1 MVTDMLDREIK
12 IGDFV
17 VFYANIYKVLALS
30 RGRGNGYGDVK
41 IELISKSATTKPV
54 KKPSKDMCIVDTGA
68 VLFWILKK
76 D

>member
-30 RGRGNGYGDVK
+30 RGRNGYGDVK